1 MHLPHSIERKVSIL
15 DTAVDR
21 TITHLP
27 TPGDHYSPSTGSAI
41 VTVIYQMTRWHVQTG
56 AQSRVI
62 VGKGTRH
69 DYPVGECIEVPFGPL
84 PSKKQKAI
92 DIALGRIGLGRAN
105 IRRTVRPALEALN
118 ADYTGA
124 IVAYNS
130 PASMNVFREK
140 CPRAIVA
147 LYCQN
152 SLFASYTS
160 SEAVRTLKG
169 ADRVICCS
177 GYIKDELQQKLGK
190 QDDRLFT
197 VHNGSDTDMFRPA
210 DTVPEGRPRIL
221 FVGRV
226 IPDKGPNLLL
236 SAAVNLANKG
246 LDFEIRI
253 VGSAG
258 FNARADLS
266 PFERNLRELANQLG
280 DRVVFVPFQDRVQV
294 INEYRSATIFCAP
307 SNWEDPCPLIVPEGM
322 ACGLPVVASRKG
334 GIPEVGQDTVL
345 YFNPPN
351 SDELADQ
358 LEKLLVDPALRRDL
372 ALRAR
377 ARAEQVSWK
386 NQYKLVHQALFGE
399 TPPVSTVEM

>member
-1 MHLPHSIERKVSIL
+1 M
-15 DTAVDR
+15 TMDR

-56 AQSRVI
+56 ARSRVI

-69 DYPVGECIEVPFGPL
+69 DYPVGECIEVPFGSL
-84 PSKKQKAI
+84 PNRNQKAV
-92 DIALGRIGLGRAN
+92 DVALGRIGFGRAN
-105 IRRTVRPALEALN
+105 IRRTVRPALEALTP
-118 ADYTGA
+118 DYKGA

-130 PASMNVFREK
+130 PASMNLFRAK
-140 CPRAIVA
+140 CPGATIA

-152 SLFASYTS
+152 SLFASYGT
-160 SEAVRTLKG
+160 SEANRTLKG

-177 GYIKDELQQKLGK
+177 NFIKDELERKLGRR
-190 QDDRLFT
+190 DDRLVT
-197 VHNGSDTDMFRPA
+197 VHNGSDTDMFRPS
-210 DTVPEGRPRIL
+210 DEVPQGRPRIL

-236 SAAVNLANKG
+236 SAAVKLAEKG
-246 LDFEIRI
+246 LDFEVRV

-258 FNARADLS
+258 FNARADLT
-266 PFERNLRELANQLG
+266 PFERSLRELANKLG
-280 DRVVFVPFQDRVQV
+280 DKVVFVPFQDRVQV
-294 INEYRSATIFCAP
+294 VGEYRSATIFCAP

-351 SDELADQ
+351 SDELAEQ
-358 LEKLLVDPALRRDL
+358 LEKLLMDPALRRDL
-372 ALRAR
+372 GQRAR
-377 ARAEQVSWK
+377 IRAEQVSWK
-386 NQYKLVHQALFGE
+386 NQYKLVHAALFGE
-399 TPPVSTVEM
+399 APPVIVDAL